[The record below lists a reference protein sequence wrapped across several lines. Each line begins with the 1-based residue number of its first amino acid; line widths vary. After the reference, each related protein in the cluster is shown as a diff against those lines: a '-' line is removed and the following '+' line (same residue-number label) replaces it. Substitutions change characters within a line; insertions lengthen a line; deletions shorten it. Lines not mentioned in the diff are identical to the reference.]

1 MSAVETATSTKPRYQ
16 GLRQNFLS
24 AVKVGTGKRERL
36 ATIWLAEDIN
46 EHGKKYEL
54 WKEFVEN
61 ACTGSEGN

>member
-1 MSAVETATSTKPRYQ
+1 MYYDK
-16 GLRQNFLS
+16 
-24 AVKVGTGKRERL
+24 ERL